1 MARKALAI
9 ATIILGASIS
19 VLYLYYAPSH
29 LTLSIADPPPNGYS
43 SSITAIYVNISEID
57 IHTAGADNNSG
68 WHTIATSES
77 LNLMSIIS
85 ASKLL
90 GTTSLPAGK
99 YSDLRFF
106 TSQAVITINGAN
118 STYTIPSGGQTG
130 IKVPIPNGGFH
141 IYGGQTLN
149 VQLDLSFNNNQI
161 LNNPT
166 KTLAPVATATVM

>member
-1 MARKALAI
+1 MARKVLAI

-19 VLYLYYAPSH
+19 VLYLYYVPSQ

-43 SSITAIYVNISEID
+43 SSITGIYVNISEID
-57 IHTAGADNNSG
+57 IHSAGAGNNSG
-68 WHTIATSES
+68 WHTIATGIS
-77 LNLMSIIS
+77 LNLMSVIS
-85 ASKLL
+85 VSKLL

-106 TSQAVITINGAN
+106 ASQAVITVNGAN
-118 STYTIPSGGQTG
+118 STYTIPSGSQAG
-130 IKVPIPNGGFH
+130 IKVQIPNGGFH
-141 IYGGQTLN
+141 IYGGQTLT
-149 VQLDLSFNNNQI
+149 VHLDLSFKSNEI